1 MRTALNVVENP
12 LNASLEAV
20 LPGVHRQF
28 QTIESS
34 LTVLGNKLDQAIAE
48 SARDVKQS
56 VRESVPQIAQHIKKE
71 LAQQLIHFAS
81 HLSDSPLD
89 AFAAGS
95 ITAHAPA
102 NLPGTTTRTTTTVDG
117 SDVGELFALANGHH
131 MTNPVRSILV
141 LFREFNGIGEYEGI
155 PIVGGIKKCEEM
167 FKNKWRKNYTAAEAK
182 FFSRILTV
190 MKYVETKTGEGG
202 AQERVLDELE
212 TVFKEDCRGKLAN
225 LEKYLKDKGMV
236 SVKNRRGRA
245 SGSGNDVPTN

>member
-28 QTIESS
+28 RTIETS
-34 LTVLGNKLDQAIAE
+34 LTVMGNKLEQAIAE

-56 VRESVPQIAQHIKKE
+56 VRESVPQIAQHIKNE
-71 LAQQLIHFAS
+71 LAHQLVHFAS
-81 HLSDSPLD
+81 HLSNSPLD
-89 AFAAGS
+89 AFSAGG
-95 ITAHAPA
+95 ITAPA
-102 NLPGTTTRTTTTVDG
+102 ANVAGTMLMTTTTTTVDG
-117 SDVGELFALANGHH
+117 SDAELFALANGHH
-131 MTNPVRSILV
+131 MTNPVHSILV

-155 PIVGGIKKCEEM
+155 PIVGGIKKCEEL
-167 FKNKWRKNYTAAEAK
+167 FKNKWRRNYQAAEAK

-190 MKYVETKTGEGG
+190 MKYVETKIGKGG
-202 AQERVLDELE
+202 AQETVLDELE
-212 TVFKEDCRGKLAN
+212 TVFKGDCRGKLAN

-245 SGSGNDVPTN
+245 AGSGNDLPTN